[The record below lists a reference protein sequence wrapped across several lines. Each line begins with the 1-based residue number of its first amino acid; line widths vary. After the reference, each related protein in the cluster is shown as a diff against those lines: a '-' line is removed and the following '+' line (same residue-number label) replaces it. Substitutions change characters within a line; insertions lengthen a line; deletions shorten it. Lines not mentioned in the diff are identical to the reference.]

1 MSFSSRGYSESQIRS
16 YDRATSVV
24 FLKTHDPFGGLS
36 NMAGGFSLC
45 VNGFRILTSEALY
58 QVCRFPHLPEV
69 QRLIIEQKSPMT
81 AKMKSKP
88 YRRNSRQDWD
98 NVRVKVMRWCLR
110 VKLAQNWQEFSKLLL
125 ETGDRPIVEESRKD
139 DFWGAK
145 PIDDHTLVGM
155 NVLGRLLMELREAVK
170 SESREVFMHLKP
182 LAIPDFLL
190 FGKLIGEVGLKE
202 ADHNSTIAPISASV
216 SQSDTTVIPL
226 TQLTFFDAIEAN
238 EAFAIALPEPS
249 LPSQEDKFFVADLKP
264 YPAYRDSGL
273 SWFGK
278 VPEHW
283 DLVRIKTVLRES
295 DSRSTDG
302 TGLLLSLTRNR
313 GLIPHREMTDKQ
325 HSAKT
330 LIGYKCYKS
339 GQIVMN
345 RMQAW
350 SGMFGSG
357 AVCGLV
363 SPDYAVFDIL
373 GGHIEKFILE
383 RLKTQDLV
391 GQFAL
396 ESKGIGSGFN
406 RLYTDRFGSI
416 PISLPPPDEQTA
428 IVRFLGWSNGQL
440 EKAIWA
446 KRKVIRL
453 LYEQK
458 QAIIHRTVTRGL
470 NPSVPLK
477 PSGIPWLGHI
487 PEHWEVRPIKH
498 WTKIN
503 ARTLGDATASNFQ
516 FRYIDISTVKTGYLI
531 REPEVM
537 RFDKAPSRA
546 RRVLNSGDTIVST
559 VRTYLKSIWF
569 VDKNA
574 EDMIASTGFA
584 VFTPSNEVEPE
595 YLYYVLSDTSYVDQ
609 VTANSVGIAYPAIA
623 ETLLARFPVAISP
636 SRHEQRDIISA
647 IKDQSAPITTA
658 ISRFEREIELLRE
671 YRTRL
676 VADVV
681 TGKLDVRDVAVRLPD
696 EIKESEL
703 YDEDKSLIEGDEEYG
718 DHLESIAEE
727 HDV

>member
-1 MSFSSRGYSESQIRS
+1 MSFSSKGYSESQIRT

-24 FLKTHDPFGGLS
+24 FLKTHEPFGGLS

-45 VNGFRILTSEALY
+45 LNGFRILTSEALY

-88 YRRNSRQDWD
+88 FRRNSRQDWD

-110 VKLAQNWQEFSKLLL
+110 VKLAQNWQEFSTLLL
-125 ETGDRPIVEESRKD
+125 ETGDRSIVEESRKD

-145 PIDDHTLVGM
+145 PTDDHTLVGM

-170 SESREVFMHLKP
+170 NENGEIFLHLKP

-273 SWFGK
+273 LWFGK

-363 SPDYAVFDIL
+363 SPDYAVFDIF
-373 GGHIEKFILE
+373 GGHVEKFILE

-416 PISLPPPDEQTA
+416 PISLPPPDEQAA
-428 IVRFLGWSNGQL
+428 IVRFLNWANGQL
-440 EKAIWA
+440 DKAIRA
-446 KRKVIRL
+446 KRKVITL
-453 LYEQK
+453 LNEQK
-458 QAIIHRTVTRGL
+458 QAIIHRAVIRGL
-470 NPSVPLK
+470 DPFVPLK
-477 PSGIPWLGHI
+477 PSGIPWLGDI
-487 PEHWEVRPIKH
+487 PQHWEVRPIKTLLRETDKRSSDGADTLLSLTRNRGLIPH
-498 WTKIN
+498 SDMTNKMHSAKTLVGYKQYKLGQIVMNRMQAWSGMFGSGAICGLVSPDYAVFDILGKHEVKFVL
-503 ARTLGDATASNFQ
+503 ARLKAKDLVGQFAIASKGIGSGFNRLYTDRFGPIRITIPPIDEQ
-516 FRYIDISTVKTGYLI
+516 YSIVEYID
-531 REPEVM
+531 RET
-537 RFDKAPSRA
+537 KG
-546 RRVLNSGDTIVST
+546 LN
-559 VRTYLKSIWF
+559 
-569 VDKNA
+569 
-574 EDMIASTGFA
+574 
-584 VFTPSNEVEPE
+584 
-595 YLYYVLSDTSYVDQ
+595 
-609 VTANSVGIAYPAIA
+609 
-623 ETLLARFPVAISP
+623 
-636 SRHEQRDIISA
+636 
-647 IKDQSAPITTA
+647 TA
-658 ISRFEREIELLRE
+658 ISRFEREIDLLRE
-671 YRTRL
+671 YRKCL
-676 VADVV
+676 AADVV
-681 TGKLDVRDVAVRLPD
+681 TGKLDVRDVAVQLPD
-696 EIKESEL
+696 EIRESEL
-703 YDEDKSLIEGDEEYG
+703 YDEDKSLTEGDEEDC

-727 HDV
+727 LDV